1 MADDSRDLSP
11 GATMR
16 RETAVRYGPVP
27 DTLDGY
33 AVAIGH
39 NRLGGDAFLLREPGV
54 SILYRKGDGVT
65 VQLDD
70 PAARGT
76 MELFL
81 AGSVHSAIAALNGL
95 LPLHASAVEIGGCAV
110 GFAGPSGAGK
120 STTAASLRQR
130 GYRIVA
136 DDTLVIDMAGVVDM
150 AGVIDMAGARQGASP
165 MCLPGHK
172 RLKLW
177 PDALEMT
184 GLAGTDIVA
193 ENYRK
198 FFATDS
204 GSDIDAPLPLAGIVV
219 LDIGDDPA
227 FAAVRG
233 AARIA
238 ALDDEHY
245 STAQHAHVHGH
256 DRAGRLTS
264 LAALANRVAVYRFT
278 RPRDPARHAESIDLL
293 AGRLAQEFA
302 S

>member
-1 MADDSRDLSP
+1 MVDDSRDLSP
-11 GATMR
+11 GETMR

-27 DTLDGY
+27 ETLDGH
-33 AVAIGH
+33 AVAVGH

-54 SILYRKGDGVT
+54 SIHYRKGEGVT

-130 GYRIVA
+130 GHRIVA
-136 DDTLVIDMAGVVDM
+136 DDTLVIDMAG
-150 AGVIDMAGARQGASP
+150 ARLGASP

-184 GLAGTDIVA
+184 GLAGMEIVA
-193 ENYRK
+193 QNYRK
-198 FFATDS
+198 YFATDS
-204 GSDIDAPLPLAGIVV
+204 ASDVDAPLPLAGIVV

-245 STAQHAHVHGH
+245 STAQHAQVHGH
-256 DRAGRLTS
+256 DRAGRLAS
-264 LAALANRVAVYRFT
+264 LAGLANRVAVYRFT